1 MHYGMM
7 LKVCF
12 TLILSFYNYASTF
25 ELNNGMRVHES
36 YGDSVKQFITKV
48 QKGNA
53 LLCLYELFGPRMS
66 IFLIRSAAFTC
77 SLRNMLSVC
86 TGTEG
91 KHVCHDINIVNLEM
105 PSM

>member
-36 YGDSVKQFITKV
+36 YGDSVKQFNTKV
-48 QKGNA
+48 QNFEQKKIYKKVPMKLKSKGIQGRK
-53 LLCLYELFGPRMS
+53 EEKSDEKKRE
-66 IFLIRSAAFTC
+66 IRKFQEIPLGN
-77 SLRNMLSVC
+77 SLSQ
-86 TGTEG
+86 
-91 KHVCHDINIVNLEM
+91 I
-105 PSM
+105 